1 MLRIIKVSRDRGS
14 VRIRV
19 QGLCNVQKA
28 IPDRGEKKLIMVEI
42 KKTEIE
48 TREKRKGDRERMSVS
63 SDYFL

>member
-1 MLRIIKVSRDRGS
+1 MRIIKVSRDRGS

-19 QGLCNVQKA
+19 QGLCNVQKT

>member
-1 MLRIIKVSRDRGS
+1 MLRIINVSRDRGS
-14 VRIRV
+14 ERIRV
-19 QGLCNVQKA
+19 QGLFNVQKA

>member
-19 QGLCNVQKA
+19 QGLCNVQKT
-28 IPDRGEKKLIMVEI
+28 IRDRGEKNLIMVEI

>member
-1 MLRIIKVSRDRGS
+1 MLRIIKVSRERGS
-14 VRIRV
+14 VRMIV
-19 QGLCNVQKA
+19 QGLCNVQKT
-28 IPDRGEKKLIMVEI
+28 IRDRGEKKLIMVEI